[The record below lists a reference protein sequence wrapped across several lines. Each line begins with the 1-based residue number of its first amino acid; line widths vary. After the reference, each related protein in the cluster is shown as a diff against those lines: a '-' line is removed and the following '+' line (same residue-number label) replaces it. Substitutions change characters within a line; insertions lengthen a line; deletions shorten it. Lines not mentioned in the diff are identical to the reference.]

1 VKFGQVSPATQ
12 ASPATKPDVISQAEL
27 KEVSAL
33 LANAKDAEDRVVIN
47 SPADMEDGEIED
59 EGEGEETFCEK
70 YLPNASPITVF
81 SSIIYPE
88 CLECTLPSGSDYK
101 YTVEFLK
108 EIGKLIVLP
117 PSDLSKMI
125 EYIGDEK
132 HIRRSAS
139 MPGNKA
145 PQMSRVSSN
154 TSQRK
159 YNDNRDR
166 DRSLNDRD
174 RKFGH
179 ERSHRGMR
187 EGRDSR
193 DGRDG
198 RNGNDRPRGGDR
210 GGDRGGGRR
219 PTADAPPPPSNR
231 PLQRIDNAW
240 VPVKKESL
248 APDESVVK
256 LVKGLLNKL
265 TVENFEKISGK
276 FLLCEIANDEVL
288 RMIIELIFEKALDE
302 PHFGAMYARLCQ
314 FLMHKLP
321 EIHSWIANNI
331 SNNNFRGALVRK
343 CQAEFESSTKWAT
356 MDDDSKEARAERRRN
371 IASLTA
377 EEKIAIAEEDYQRAK
392 AKRHSLGN
400 TQFIGELYIH
410 GMISEKI
417 IHTCIV
423 GLLKKDDPEEEE
435 VETLCKLLNTIGKR
449 LEENSS
455 TQMNTYFSELMVFAT
470 HKALSS
476 RIRFK
481 VLDLIDL
488 RKSRW
493 VPRST
498 TNTGPLKIAQV
509 HKEAE
514 MQKRKEEQDRLMSR
528 SGSRRRGDAAPNR
541 IQAPMR
547 RNNDSKTPMPMS
559 DAEGWTSVTRTV
571 SSNDSQMSRSGS
583 RGGINKIAKV
593 DEPTKVLN
601 PYQILQRT
609 QHMGEIESADHDID
623 DEDEGQNEAFEE
635 TTNEKSD
642 IAKLVVCY
650 KEFKEILD
658 AISLVDEFKKILPDA
673 SPLVSKLV
681 SISLQ
686 HLLDVNGK
694 CASAVTDLY
703 TIILGEYNPALVW
716 DAFKE
721 FLVAFEIDSSDFP
734 NGFKNM
740 AEVLVP
746 LYLTDLLSP
755 KIFLEFATPLS
766 KYEGINPVGPNF
778 LAAFLGSLNPE
789 ELIEFMSQDIDL
801 NPFWSNNLND
811 KNFAMWVSRKKLPLI
826 ATISSIARTL
836 LESSTPFQLLKVN

>member
-1 VKFGQVSPATQ
+1 
-12 ASPATKPDVISQAEL
+12 
-27 KEVSAL
+27 
-33 LANAKDAEDRVVIN
+33 
-47 SPADMEDGEIED
+47 
-59 EGEGEETFCEK
+59 
-70 YLPNASPITVF
+70 
-81 SSIIYPE
+81 
-88 CLECTLPSGSDYK
+88 
-101 YTVEFLK
+101 
-108 EIGKLIVLP
+108 
-117 PSDLSKMI
+117 
-125 EYIGDEK
+125 
-132 HIRRSAS
+132 
-139 MPGNKA
+139 
-145 PQMSRVSSN
+145 
-154 TSQRK
+154 
-159 YNDNRDR
+159 
-166 DRSLNDRD
+166 
-174 RKFGH
+174 
-179 ERSHRGMR
+179 
-187 EGRDSR
+187 
-193 DGRDG
+193 
-198 RNGNDRPRGGDR
+198 
-210 GGDRGGGRR
+210 
-219 PTADAPPPPSNR
+219 
-231 PLQRIDNAW
+231 
-240 VPVKKESL
+240 
-248 APDESVVK
+248 
-256 LVKGLLNKL
+256 
-265 TVENFEKISGK
+265 
-276 FLLCEIANDEVL
+276 
-288 RMIIELIFEKALDE
+288 
-302 PHFGAMYARLCQ
+302 
-314 FLMHKLP
+314 
-321 EIHSWIANNI
+321 
-331 SNNNFRGALVRK
+331 
-343 CQAEFESSTKWAT
+343 
-356 MDDDSKEARAERRRN
+356 
-371 IASLTA
+371 
-377 EEKIAIAEEDYQRAK
+377 
-392 AKRHSLGN
+392 
-400 TQFIGELYIH
+400 
-410 GMISEKI
+410 
-417 IHTCIV
+417 
-423 GLLKKDDPEEEE
+423 
-435 VETLCKLLNTIGKR
+435 
-449 LEENSS
+449 
-455 TQMNTYFSELMVFAT
+455 MNTYFSELMVFAT

-836 LESSTPFQLLKVN
+836 LESSTPFQLLKPDGKPSYDARLSRAFLIQVCNETIFLADPLIPTDNSPEMFEKIKSLIYDLQGIIASFTDAELVHVLIETDRYLTLKSIQKNYLESFFYIYYEEHLEIIPKGVFEIYKTEHASPESLRILDGWFKGLDREKDSQDQALIELENA